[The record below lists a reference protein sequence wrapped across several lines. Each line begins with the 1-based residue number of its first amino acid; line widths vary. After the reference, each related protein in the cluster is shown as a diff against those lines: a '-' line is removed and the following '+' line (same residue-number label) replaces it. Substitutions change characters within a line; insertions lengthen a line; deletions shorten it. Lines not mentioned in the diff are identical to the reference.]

1 MKLIY
6 KVLIRASI
14 GMLAIMMV
22 WAVLFYFGMSKAVS
36 DEVDDMLSDFSEQ
49 LIVRFLSGDELMI
62 TADGVSSQ
70 YRLTEIS
77 PEIAKQLPQIRFEN
91 RDMYIYRMDDDVPSR
106 VMKTIFS
113 DSQGRYYLLSVAT
126 PSFEKEDISES
137 LLLWTSILYF
147 CLLGGSIAIYF
158 LAFYKSMRPFYA
170 LISWLDNY
178 KIGQKNAPL
187 DNPTDVKEFAR
198 LNATVERTMQR
209 SEQVYEQQRQFIGNA
224 SHELQTPLAVCI
236 NRLEML
242 MEDES
247 LSPQQMEA
255 MLKILSS
262 LTGMQKLNRTMLLL
276 SKIENGQF
284 PASDKV
290 SFNAL
295 VDSRLNDYTSIYS
308 HKQIHISKTADGDFV
323 CKINEQLA
331 NVLVNNL
338 LKNAFVHSPE
348 KGEIQIAISSNRLT
362 VGSGPDHEPL
372 DATAI
377 FHRFNQ
383 GRQHKNE
390 SSGLGLAIA
399 KSVCEQSHLSLE
411 YSFSNNLH
419 LFTIAKL

>member
-14 GMLAIMMV
+14 GMLAIMIV

-106 VMKTIFS
+106 VMKTVFS

-147 CLLGGSIAIYF
+147 CLLGGSIAIYL

-284 PASDKV
+284 PASDEV

-295 VDSRLNDYTSIYS
+295 VDSQLNDYTSIYS
-308 HKQIHISKTADGDFV
+308 HKQIHISKTTDSDFV
-323 CKINEQLA
+323 CKINDQLA

-348 KGEIQIAISSNRLT
+348 NGEIQIAISSNRLT

-372 DATAI
+372 DATTI
-377 FHRFNQ
+377 FLRFNQ
-383 GRQHKNE
+383 GRQHKNG

-419 LFTIAKL
+419 IFTIAKQ